1 MDRSFNTLLA
11 DINSCVY
18 VTRQSTYKE
27 KIQQCQDH
35 LPLGLCLSAILVPR
49 EVKCSYHPGAAV
61 SAGTRSAGQHI
72 PVVCSSHPAPISRD
86 GSRDV
91 PTHHETI
98 ITARSHQQ
106 QLCQLT
112 MRLTR
117 GICSEIWDY
126 KVRTMLY

>member
-1 MDRSFNTLLA
+1 MDRSFNTLFA
-11 DINSCVY
+11 DSNSCCAY
-18 VTRQSTYKE
+18 VTRESIYKE
-27 KIQQCQDH
+27 KIQQSGSSSPWAVPLSNFGTKGSEVFLSPRSGCQCGH
-35 LPLGLCLSAILVPR
+35 ALLS
-49 EVKCSYHPGAAV
+49 STG
-61 SAGTRSAGQHI
+61 SA
-72 PVVCSSHPAPISRD
+72 HPAPISRE

-91 PTHHETI
+91 PSHHEMI